1 MRGSGDL
8 QKSAG
13 YAAAE
18 CLRFVTLHETKPC
31 SVDLTIFVNG
41 TATEQ
46 SGAVRAN
53 HSMLRK
59 GGAGLTPKPFKGRP
73 ELIIQMAPAFRELY
87 LFQARGSVQGGIA
100 SFYEWFRIFDEIDAK
115 GEAFGKPVP
124 AVTRVE
130 DITEVHRQLAL
141 DSGISW
147 QNFGPF
153 KRVLNLTRKAI
164 NLRELLWPEP
174 ERPAPRRLL
183 PDIAHITAMRH
194 EFKRRWFATIDRWQ
208 HADSLL
214 ESKTTIGAA
223 DQDIQKNYR
232 WLRDAMIHVG
242 KGWPS
247 FAELAHLGASQFYQC
262 GLSTKTML
270 ACRYAER
277 DEVLAAFHL
286 CLATTGWNPQTL
298 LNFDVC
304 NPDSLRTHPKDPTRY
319 VMRAF
324 KARSKLHQYSEGL
337 WKSSS
342 APGVVISTLR
352 ERTAP
357 LRLQLTRE
365 LQKAEVELKLLK
377 KRHESGEHV
386 TVLKLTVAK
395 LAEGVRSPWLYPDN
409 NGTVGWLTDENWSKT
424 AGGAYLTAILRDM
437 NARRPADKKIPHFRP
452 SDFRDGFAAF
462 AYLHSGGMVYFVMR
476 VLGHKWVKSTE
487 TYITNTFL
495 NERSIKVYRTF
506 ANGLWQEIRLHGR
519 LDPTILA
526 LVTRDGE
533 ATARERKRLS
543 EYRSLRRSRIGVGCL
558 DPFNPPKSVAPGFRA
573 NGKRKCSTQRCT
585 LCIENAVIFQESLD
599 GLAMRWA
606 ELIWLKQNIPV
617 LMFSKYSFAEELD
630 NTEVAL
636 LGFPQAEVIAC
647 KRQWQERIESGT
659 HHTPQFEL
667 IAEGT
672 ND

>member
-1 MRGSGDL
+1 MRGSLDL
-8 QKSAG
+8 QKSASS
-13 YAAAE
+13 AVAE
-18 CLRFVTLHETKPC
+18 CLRFVTQHEKKPS
-31 SVDLTIFVNG
+31 SVDLTIFVDG

-46 SGAVRAN
+46 SGAVRAH

-59 GGAGLTPKPFKGRP
+59 GGAGLSPKQFKGRP
-73 ELIIQMAPAFRELY
+73 ELIVQMAPAFRELY
-87 LFQARGSVQGGIA
+87 LFQSRASVRGAIA
-100 SFYEWFRIFDEIDAK
+100 SFYEWFRIFDEIEVK

-124 AVTRVE
+124 AVSRVE

-141 DSGISW
+141 DAGISW
-147 QNFGPF
+147 QHFGPF
-153 KRVLNLTRKAI
+153 KRVLNLTRKGLK
-164 NLRELLWPEP
+164 LRELLWPEP
-174 ERPAPRRLL
+174 ERSEPKRLL
-183 PDIAHITAMRH
+183 PDLAHITAIRH

-214 ESKTTIGAA
+214 ESKATLSAA
-223 DQDIQKNYR
+223 DQDILKNYR
-232 WLRDAMIHVG
+232 WLQDAIVHAG

-247 FAELAHLGASQFYQC
+247 FAELAPLGASPFYQC
-262 GLSTKTML
+262 DLSTKTML

-277 DEVLAAFHL
+277 GDVLAAFHL

-298 LNFDVC
+298 LDFDVS

-324 KARSKLHQYSEGL
+324 KARSKLHQFSEGL

-342 APGVVISTLR
+342 APGVVISTLF

-357 LRLQLTRE
+357 LRLQLHRE
-365 LQKAEVELKLLK
+365 LQAAEVELKLLK
-377 KRHESGEHV
+377 KRRMSGEHV
-386 TVLKLTVAK
+386 TVLSLTVAR
-395 LAEGVRSPWLYPDN
+395 LSEGVRSPWLYPDN
-409 NGTVGWLTDENWSKT
+409 NGTVGWLSDGNWSQT
-424 AGGAYLTAILRDM
+424 NGSAYLTAVLRDL
-437 NARRPADKKIPHFRP
+437 NARRPIDKQIPHFRP

-487 TYITNTFL
+487 SYIRNTFL

-533 ATARERKRLS
+533 ATARERERIS
-543 EYRSLRRSRIGVGCL
+543 EYRSLRRSRIGVGCR
-558 DPFNPPKSVAPGFRA
+558 DPFNPPKSVAPGFRV

-606 ELIWLKQNIPV
+606 ELMWLKQSIPV
-617 LMFSKYSFAEELD
+617 LTFSKFSFAEELE

-636 LGFPQAEVIAC
+636 LGFPQAEVATS
-647 KRQWQERIESGT
+647 KRQWQERIESGA
-659 HHTPQFEL
+659 HHPPQFEL
-667 IAEGT
+667 IAEGAY
-672 ND
+672 D